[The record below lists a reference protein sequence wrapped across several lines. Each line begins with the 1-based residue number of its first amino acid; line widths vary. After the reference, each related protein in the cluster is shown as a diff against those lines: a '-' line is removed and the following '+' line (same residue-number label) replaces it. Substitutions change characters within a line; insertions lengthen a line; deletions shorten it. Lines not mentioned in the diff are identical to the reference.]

1 MYSMTPDDM
10 TIQSLYRMQLCFK
23 TLLRSSILHVLFTNS
38 CFCKIL
44 SIDYMYQ

>member
-1 MYSMTPDDM
+1 
-10 TIQSLYRMQLCFK
+10 
-23 TLLRSSILHVLFTNS
+23 LRSSILHVLFTNS